1 MTRPGAQLSLSDAAG
16 TLEEVRGASLRVL
29 CVITLFYRARAL
41 TPEDTLME
49 IGLRSSVMA
58 ACSCPEFPA
67 ARLSVPLRSDPIVTL
82 MQSPGHFL

>member
-41 TPEDTLME
+41 TSEDTLME
-49 IGLRSSVMA
+49 IGLHSSVIA
-58 ACSCPEFPA
+58 ACSCPEFRA
-67 ARLSVPLRSDPIVTL
+67 ARQPVPLRSDPIVTL
-82 MQSPGHFL
+82 MQSPGPLL